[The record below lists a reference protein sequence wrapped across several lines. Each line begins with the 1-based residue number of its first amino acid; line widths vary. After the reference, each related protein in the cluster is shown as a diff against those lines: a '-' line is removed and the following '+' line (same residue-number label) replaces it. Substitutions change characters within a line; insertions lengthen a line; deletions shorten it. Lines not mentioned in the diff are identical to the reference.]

1 MTIKTE
7 EEKTVTLTAR
17 ETTEAVALASRFACN
32 DMKKTCSG
40 FSDLM
45 AAGYMLQAAQKAAQI
60 AGMLTEMYFGG

>member
-1 MTIKTE
+1 MTIKTQDDK
-7 EEKTVTLTAR
+7 KTVTLTAR
-17 ETTEAVALASRFACN
+17 EMTEAVALASRFVCN

-45 AAGYMLQAAQKAAQI
+45 AAGYMIHTAQI

>member
-1 MTIKTE
+1 MTIKTQDDK
-7 EEKTVTLTAR
+7 KTVTLTA
-17 ETTEAVALASRFACN
+17 EELTEAVALASRFVCN

-45 AAGYMLQAAQKAAQI
+45 AAGYMIHAAQI

>member
-1 MTIKTE
+1 MTIKTQE
-7 EEKTVTLTAR
+7 EEKTVTLTA
-17 ETTEAVALASRFACN
+17 EELTEAVALASRFACN

-45 AAGYMLQAAQKAAQI
+45 AAGYNAAQI